1 MADVK
6 VAPASAVTEN
16 YVRITS
22 LYAGDCIPLNAFV
35 QISYSNANLE
45 GGGVGLGC
53 GGAMAP
59 PDQPVA
65 KGTSGSLTFKLG
77 HGRVASG
84 HTVTASLKDWGVVV
98 SSDSVG
104 SISIGNP
111 CSVSITVQDRI
122 DSGFYTLDASRP
134 LDGVFDPTKGNEVVL
149 LVEQPS
155 AAEGQCVQPPQLVF
169 ADPAVVNADAG
180 TWTHPVIKS
189 ARKGMLLRAVLT
201 KDGEVISTVRAK
213 FV

>member
-1 MADVK
+1 MADA
-6 VAPASAVTEN
+6 APATPSAVTEN

-22 LYAGDCIPLNAFV
+22 LYAGDCIPLNVFV
-35 QISYSNANLE
+35 QVSYSNGNLE
-45 GGGVGLGC
+45 GGGVGLAC
-53 GGAMAP
+53 GGAVAP

-84 HTVTASLKDWGVVV
+84 HTVTAALKNWGVPVIN
-98 SSDSVG
+98 DSVG

-122 DSGFYTLDASRP
+122 ESGFYTVDANRP
-134 LDGVFDPTKGNEVVL
+134 LDGKFDPTKGNEVVL
-149 LVEQPS
+149 LVEQP
-155 AAEGQCVQPPQLVF
+155 ADEGQCVQPPQLVF

-201 KDGEVISTVRAK
+201 KDGEVQSTVRAK